1 MICNRTLRKFDDSAL
16 ESNTRTR
23 LSSHV
28 PFEMAKGI
36 FVSPME
42 RSQSKPQ
49 SKPPSIYA
57 LMDTNQIGI
66 TQIPLSPPVS
76 PETRKA
82 TPREAITVMNDNI
95 LCRTSP
101 SAKDDGSSTELTKK
115 VTDVFRM
122 LSPPQMGE
130 YKLALEFKS
139 QIGKAFGANRRKW
152 AQRELAQL
160 REDNMLKSGTKHL
173 WQCTNTISVSKVRF
187 NIKKTSSTQIVPEI
201 KKSDTFKAK
210 RTSRIRKK
218 IRREAI
224 DSNKKVVREDKD
236 FDSLVD
242 YCPPL
247 SSLPNKMN
255 SLKVEWKGLPIDLKS
270 DPFAHLL
277 HRDELQLAA
286 NLRLD
291 CATYLTSK
299 RRIFIS
305 RVAAYR
311 IGKDF
316 RKTDAQQACKIDV
329 NKASKLWQAF
339 DKVGWLDSKWVP
351 D

>member
-1 MICNRTLRKFDDSAL
+1 
-16 ESNTRTR
+16 
-23 LSSHV
+23 
-28 PFEMAKGI
+28 MAKGI
-36 FVSPME
+36 FLSPME
-42 RSQSKPQ
+42 RSHSKLQSKPS
-49 SKPPSIYA
+49 SKCA
-57 LMDTNQIGI
+57 LMDTNKICT

-76 PETRKA
+76 PETKKA
-82 TPREAITVMNDNI
+82 APREAITVMNDAI
-95 LCRTSP
+95 LCRAGP
-101 SAKDDGSSTELTKK
+101 SAEDNGSSTECLFRMMNESCQTIENQATKK

-122 LSPPQMGE
+122 LSPPQMSE
-130 YKLALEFKS
+130 YKFALEFKS

-173 WQCTNTISVSKVRF
+173 WQCTNTISVSNVRF
-187 NIKKTSSTQIVPEI
+187 NIKKTSSTQILPERT
-201 KKSDTFKAK
+201 KSDTLKAK
-210 RTSRIRKK
+210 RASRIRKK
-218 IRREAI
+218 IRHGEVI
-224 DSNKKVVREDKD
+224 DNNKKVVREDKD

-242 YCPPL
+242 YCPPV
-247 SSLPNKMN
+247 SSLPSKMN
-255 SLKVEWKGLPIDLKS
+255 SLKIEWKGLPIDLKS

-311 IGKDF
+311 IGKEF

-339 DKVGWLDSKWVP
+339 DNVGWFDSKWVP